1 MADNFNRLVEEIKER
16 PSYEYKG
23 KSDGLYI
30 DFHIVDGGHEV
41 GRHLGKA
48 VANHGWAITAVSTSI
63 HDGVRMWVDEIQVEE
78 VITREI
84 NV

>member
-1 MADNFNRLVEEIKER
+1 MGDNFNRLVEEVKES
-16 PSYEYKG
+16 PSYEYEG

-30 DFHIVDGGHEV
+30 DFKVHSGHEV

-48 VANHGWAITAVSTSI
+48 IANHGWAITAVSSDVHSGI
-63 HDGVRMWVDEIQVEE
+63 RMWVDEIQIEE
-78 VITREI
+78 VTTHEV